1 MTSSLHRRAFI
12 ATTAISVPTIALASG
27 IPNINEQMK
36 FHDLMKQIGRNL
48 KSMRKPMRSLETDAQ
63 WSDAAFLANQI
74 ALLLTQCIESADQVE
89 IPSQAKDQYAG
100 NKAQFT
106 TDLQLQL
113 AEGVIAATEL
123 FKELLNKNKLGAADL
138 YGSLRMIRNDGH
150 SAFQEDDD
158 D

>member
-12 ATTAISVPTIALASG
+12 AASTLSIPTIALASG
-27 IPNINEQMK
+27 MPKLNEQMD

-48 KSMRKPMRSLETDAQ
+48 KSMRKSMRSLETDAQ

-74 ALLLTQCIESADQVE
+74 ALLMTQCIEAADQVD

-100 NKAQFT
+100 DKAQFT

-113 AEGVIAATEL
+113 AEGVITATEL
-123 FKELLNKNKLGAADL
+123 FKELLNKNKLGATDL

-150 SAFQEDDD
+150 GAFQEEDDD
-158 D
+158 